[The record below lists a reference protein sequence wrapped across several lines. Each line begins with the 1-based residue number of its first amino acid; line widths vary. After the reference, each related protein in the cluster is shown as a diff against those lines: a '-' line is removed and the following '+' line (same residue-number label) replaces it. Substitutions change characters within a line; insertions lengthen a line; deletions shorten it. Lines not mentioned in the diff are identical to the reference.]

1 MQKGIK
7 VLTRRRTYNAF
18 VTNESLEDYSIRYA
32 AKSFRKWPEWL
43 LASTALGGISFL
55 ALEAIGALL
64 IVNYGFTNAVCAI
77 LAVSII
83 IFITGLPITYYAS
96 KYNVDID
103 LLTRGAGFGYI
114 GSTITSLIYASF
126 TFIFF
131 AIEASIMA
139 QAIKMYFGI
148 PLPFGYVICSIIII
162 PLVFFGVTFINKLQI
177 YTQPIWIILMVLPYI
192 FIFHK
197 DPEALSQWFNFGGR
211 SPTGSGFDLI
221 LFGAAMT
228 LTFSLI
234 AQIGEQV
241 DYLRFIPDKT
251 SSNKYRWW
259 LAVVLAGPGWIIIGM
274 LKLLGGAFLASLV
287 IGSLGIGISD
297 AIEPTH
303 MYLNAYKYVFE
314 NPEVILAI
322 TTLFVVVSQIKI
334 NVTNAYAGSL
344 AWSNFFS
351 RLTHSH
357 AGRVVWLVFN
367 VLIALL
373 LMQFGLLFTLESVL
387 GLYANLAIAWI
398 GAIFADLVVL
408 KPLGIS
414 PSYIEFKRAYL
425 YNFNPVGVG
434 AMVIASIVSVLSYFG
449 TFGYAYKAY
458 SAPIAF
464 SVSFLSAIAI
474 AYITKGH
481 YYIAREK
488 EKVDKADPN
497 ASVECTICSKYYEY
511 RDMVFCTMYKQW
523 VCSLCCCLEIRCKDY
538 CKRKAPTKRLEDL
551 SFEQAIASLS
561 PWQIK
566 RPMKRFLIYFSCITL
581 VLAPIFAIFYYHAV
595 LSGFPFPKSLLFVLI
610 NIFVFVLV
618 VLGVLLWC
626 LSLSKEH
633 SKLVEEEL
641 DLYIFGL
648 EQEISEHE
656 KTESAL
662 RREKVRTDEELSS
675 RKLISEELNHAL
687 RQQKLILDNTSIG
700 IGFVK
705 KGKCMWGNKRFM
717 EMTSIKEDTN
727 RELQNLIY
735 SKDVGIHMQD
745 PKSSGNNMK
754 SGNRYCS
761 ELLIRCND
769 TGQNMWVLLVASAL
783 DPANIDDGV
792 ICLVDDITER
802 KNTLEELRK
811 SQNRLLNLNEKLE
824 EIVGNRTK
832 ELEQTYISLRQADKM
847 ASLGILVSGIAH
859 EINNPLGFIG
869 PNSKILQEMLKDIV
883 DIIQQHKDRCKV
895 LADDCENLTI
905 AGLDYPLAMKSIPKM
920 LAGILAGTERITAIV
935 TNLKSYSRPM
945 PLQLGTF
952 VDLNSALD
960 ASLALVRNAIK
971 KSTDRFGVEK
981 GGHLPVI
988 KGDIR
993 GIEQV
998 VINLIQNACQALT
1011 SRDQG
1016 IYLSTYAEDGL
1027 VALKVRD
1034 EGIGISE
1041 EDLQHIRDPFFT
1053 TKRDLGGTGL
1063 GLSVSARIVKEH
1075 NGTMKIDSV
1084 IGKGTVATL
1093 YFPASNRV

>member
-1 MQKGIK
+1 MQKGMK

-64 IVNYGFTNAVCAI
+64 IVSYGFTNAVCAI
-77 LAVSII
+77 LVVSLI
-83 IFITGLPITYYAS
+83 IFITGLPITYYSS

-139 QAIKMYFGI
+139 QAIKLYLGI
-148 PLPFGYVICSIIII
+148 PLPLGYVICSIVII

-192 FIFHK
+192 FILHK
-197 DPEALSQWFNFGGR
+197 DPEVLSQWFNFGGR
-211 SPTGSGFDLI
+211 SPSGSGFDPI

-251 SSNKYRWW
+251 PSNKHKWW
-259 LAVVLAGPGWIIIGM
+259 FAVILAGPGWIIIGM
-274 LKLLGGAFLASLV
+274 LKLLGGAFLAALA
-287 IGSLGIGISD
+287 IESLGMGISN
-297 AIEPTH
+297 AIEPTY

-408 KPLGIS
+408 KPLRIS

-434 AMVIASIVSVLSYFG
+434 ATLIASIVSVLSYFG
-449 TFGYAYKAY
+449 VFGYAFRAY

-474 AYITKGH
+474 AYMTKGR

-488 EKVDKADPN
+488 EKTVKTDPHTL
-497 ASVECTICSKYYEY
+497 VECTICSKDYEFK
-511 RDMVFCTMYKQW
+511 DMVFCTMYSQW
-523 VCSLCCCLEIRCKDY
+523 ACSLCCCLEIRCKDY
-538 CKRKAPTKRLEDL
+538 CKRKPSIEKSEDI
-551 SFEQAIASLS
+551 SFQKAISSLS
-561 PWQIK
+561 SWHFK
-566 RPMKRFLIYFSCITL
+566 RPLKRFLIYFFCITS
-581 VLAPIFAIFYYHAV
+581 VLAPIFAIFYYHSV
-595 LSGFPFPKSLLFVLI
+595 LSGFPVPKSLLGVLV

-648 EQEISEHE
+648 EQEINEHE

-662 RREKVRTDEELSS
+662 EKEKRRTDEELSR
-675 RKLISEELNHAL
+675 RKLISEELNQAL
-687 RQQKLILDNTSIG
+687 RQQKLILDSTSIG
-700 IGFVK
+700 IGFVR
-705 KGKCMWGNKRFM
+705 KGECVWGNRRFM
-717 EMTSIKEDTN
+717 EMTSIDADTN
-727 RELQNLIY
+727 KNLQDLIF
-735 SKDVGIHMQD
+735 SKDIGIDIQNSE
-745 PKSSGNNMK
+745 SSGNNMK
-754 SGNRYCS
+754 PENRYCAEIS
-761 ELLIRCND
+761 IGFPGK
-769 TGQNMWVLLVASAL
+769 GQDMWYSLVASAL
-783 DPANIDDGV
+783 DPTTINDGV
-792 ICLVDDITER
+792 IWLVDDITER
-802 KNTLEELRK
+802 KNVLEELRK
-811 SQNRLLNLNEKLE
+811 SQDRLQELNEKLE
-824 EIVGNRTK
+824 EIVDSRTK
-832 ELEQTYISLRQADKM
+832 ELERSYRSLRQADKM
-847 ASLGILVSGIAH
+847 ASLGIFVSGIAH
-859 EINNPLGFIG
+859 EINNPLGIIR
-869 PNSKILQEMLKDIV
+869 PNSRTLQEMFKDLV
-883 DIIQQHKDRCKV
+883 ATLQNHKDECKD
-895 LADDCENLTI
+895 LADECEDLTI
-905 AGLDYPLAMKSIPKM
+905 AGMDYHFAMKSIPKM
-920 LAGILAGTERITAIV
+920 LAGILEGTERITAIV
-935 TNLKSYSRPM
+935 TNLKDYSKPM
-945 PLQLGTF
+945 PLQLGTV
-952 VDLNSALD
+952 VDINSALD
-960 ASLALVRNAIK
+960 SSLALLPNAIK
-971 KSTDRFGVEK
+971 KSTHRFVVEK
-981 GGHLPVI
+981 GEHLPLI

-993 GIEQV
+993 GIDQV
-998 VINLIQNACQALT
+998 IINLIQNAFQALT

-1016 IYLSTYAEDGL
+1016 IYISTYAEDGF

-1034 EGIGISE
+1034 EGVGISE
-1041 EDLQHIRDPFFT
+1041 ENLQYIRDPFFT
-1053 TKRDLGGTGL
+1053 TKRDQGGTGL

-1075 NGTMKIDSV
+1075 NGTMEIDSV
-1084 IGKGTVATL
+1084 IGRGTAVTL
-1093 YFPASNRV
+1093 CFPSCNTV